1 MHVLHACASGVRPV
15 NWPGDAYSS
24 LSFICSFSRL
34 TLSIPFSVQL
44 TFLLTFISSHNTLLT
59 NLWSTENIF
68 TITAD
73 APSAVL
79 NGATARTHFRER
91 HKEGVR

>member
-1 MHVLHACASGVRPV
+1 MERKGHQFADRMPRP
-15 NWPGDAYSS
+15 DTCMSTDHD
-24 LSFICSFSRL
+24 L
-34 TLSIPFSVQL
+34 TLSIPFSAQ
-44 TFLLTFISSHNTLLT
+44 LTFISSHNTLLT

-79 NGATARTHFRER
+79 NGATAGTHFRER
-91 HKEGVR
+91 HKEGAR